1 MAKAPQLG
9 ITLKIDDTQFRNA
22 VIKLAGIPQGA
33 TKAAVAA
40 INKTLPGIR
49 KDALDHV
56 AEVYAIQKNLAK
68 ESMTIDKA
76 SKNRTT
82 GWVKT
87 KSAVLPFSS
96 FNVKSSSKMADKKK
110 NVYLEQ
116 QDMHRFVKQRIW
128 DIRVTILKGK
138 TTRFRNAFMM
148 TYKQKNQTGVTS
160 DEKTNVAWR
169 QNQDRKSAWPRYG
182 PSIPVMVG
190 NLKVLPKIEKQAELR
205 LEKEMTRAIEMVLA
219 RAAKK

>member
-9 ITLKIDDTQFRNA
+9 ITLRVDDIQFRNA
-22 VIKLAGIPQGA
+22 IVKLAGIPQGA
-33 TKAAVAA
+33 TTAAVAA

-56 AEVYAIQKNLAK
+56 GKVYAIKKNLAK

-96 FNVKSSSKMADKKK
+96 FTVKSSSKMADKKK

-138 TTRFRNAFMM
+138 TTHFRNAFMM
-148 TYKQKNQTGVTS
+148 TYKQSNQTGVTS

-169 QNQDRKSAWPRYG
+169 QNEDRKSAWPRYG
-182 PSIPVMVG
+182 PSIPTMVG
-190 NLKVLPKIEKQAELR
+190 NLKVLPQIEKQAENR
-205 LEKEMTRAIEMVLA
+205 LKTEMTRAIEMVLA